1 MHKARLKATQERMN
15 VCKGKQRAG
24 SHMTQEARNG
34 EEKAMGNKKML
45 SLICT
50 QIHANLLSSFP
61 INKTGMHQS
70 NTDADYPALSGW
82 GETLSQTHLMSEGT
96 LNSGPSAVWTGDA
109 SLNYQCALFDS
120 ARPGLDYVL
129 RGPSESLTEVPAKAL
144 FNGCALDLYTRS
156 ALEKGV
162 SLVFHVILHAWML
175 CPHACMC
182 MCGT

>member
-1 MHKARLKATQERMN
+1 MHKARLKAIQERMN
-15 VCKGKQRAG
+15 SCKGKQRAG

-34 EEKAMGNKKML
+34 EEKAMGNKKMF

-82 GETLSQTHLMSEGT
+82 GETLSQTQSEGT

-129 RGPSESLTEVPAKAL
+129 RGPSESLTEVPAEAL
-144 FNGCALDLYTRS
+144 FNGCALDLCTRS

-162 SLVFHVILHAWML
+162 SLVFHVILHAWVL
-175 CPHACMC
+175 CPHARMC
-182 MCGT
+182 MRGT

>member
-1 MHKARLKATQERMN
+1 MHKASLKAIQERMN
-15 VCKGKQRAG
+15 SCKGKQRAG

-34 EEKAMGNKKML
+34 EEKAMGNKKMF

-61 INKTGMHQS
+61 INKTVMHQS
-70 NTDADYPALSGW
+70 NTDADYPALTSGW
-82 GETLSQTHLMSEGT
+82 GVTLSQTQSEGT

-129 RGPSESLTEVPAKAL
+129 RGPSESLTEVPAGAL

-162 SLVFHVILHAWML
+162 SLVFHVILHAWVL

-182 MCGT
+182 MPGT